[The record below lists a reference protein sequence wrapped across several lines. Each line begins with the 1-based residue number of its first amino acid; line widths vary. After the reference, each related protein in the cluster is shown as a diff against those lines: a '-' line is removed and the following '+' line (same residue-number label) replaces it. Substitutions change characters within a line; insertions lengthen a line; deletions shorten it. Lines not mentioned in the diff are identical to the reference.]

1 MKTSL
6 KVGLQRMMEEYDA
19 DYDVPPGPR
28 IPWYIYTLGLMI
40 QELIEE
46 NKTQQKSIDDLEDR
60 VKQLELQSYYRTIG
74 K

>member
-1 MKTSL
+1 
-6 KVGLQRMMEEYDA
+6 
-19 DYDVPPGPR
+19 
-28 IPWYIYTLGLMI
+28 MI